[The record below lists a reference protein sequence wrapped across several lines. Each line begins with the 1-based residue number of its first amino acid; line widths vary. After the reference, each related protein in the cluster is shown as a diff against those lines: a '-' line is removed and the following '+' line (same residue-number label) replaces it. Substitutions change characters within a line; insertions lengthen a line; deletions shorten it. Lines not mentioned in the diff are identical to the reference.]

1 MTGRTDFPNLRFD
14 SKGVCGLW
22 KCFVGRFT
30 VVVHYEVCS
39 SGVRR
44 IGENKVPVFNDD
56 MKLCALLKAIIN
68 EGFQVLQAQGIDI
81 NDPELT
87 YE

>member
-1 MTGRTDFPNLRFD
+1 M
-14 SKGVCGLW
+14 
-22 KCFVGRFT
+22 
-30 VVVHYEVCS
+30 VVRHEVCS
-39 SGVRR
+39 SVVRR

-68 EGFQVLQAQGIDI
+68 EGFQVLQAQGINI
-81 NDPELT
+81 IDPELT